1 MVGMA
6 AAAGRGAESDF
17 ERAGKRRMAQQWQ
30 VESASGVCGKT
41 GRALGEGEEFYTVL
55 FEEGESFRRADFAA
69 DSWDGPP
76 ESCFCYFKSRTPV
89 KEKKRKLLV
98 DAEMLIGFFHRL
110 ENETEPVRV
119 QFRFVL
125 ALLLMRKRLLQY
137 ESTATADGQEV
148 WEMLLTYDKS
158 MHRVVNPHLTDDQ
171 IEDVSQQLSAILHSD
186 MGHWADRDDEPPG
199 NSDEEDDG
207 AADEVAD
214 DPE

>member
-1 MVGMA
+1 
-6 AAAGRGAESDF
+6 
-17 ERAGKRRMAQQWQ
+17 MAQEWQ

-55 FEEGESFRRADFAA
+55 FEEGESFRRVDFSA

-76 ESCFCYFKSRTPV
+76 EGCFCCFKSRTPV
-89 KEKKRKLLV
+89 KEKKKKLLV
-98 DAEMLIGFFHRL
+98 DAEMLIGFFRRL
-110 ENETEPVRV
+110 EDETEPVRV

-137 ESTATADGQEV
+137 ESSRITDGQEV

-158 MHRVVNPHLTDDQ
+158 AHRVVDPHLTDDQ

-186 MGHWADRDDEPPG
+186 MGHWADRDNEPPG
-199 NSDEEDDG
+199 SSDGEDNG
-207 AADEVAD
+207 AADEVD
-214 DPE
+214 DEPE